1 MLGFLEWLFNPPS
14 YTPAPPQPDED
25 EDEVF
30 ERLEYLE
37 AENDRLRQRMAS
49 LEQDLIALRRRI
61 A

>member
-1 MLGFLEWLFNPPS
+1 MFSFLEWLFNPPAYS
-14 YTPAPPQPDED
+14 PAPPTPPED
-25 EDEVF
+25 DDDLLD
-30 ERLEYLE
+30 RLDYLE